1 VTQRPPTSTTCP
13 SNKSRPGPQEGPP
26 TRCAQAH
33 KTHREKNILTEP
45 QPSTTAPAPAPAPAP
60 GEGDRPSSG
69 PMGDRRGSGDRPDRP
84 RRGGGGGRRF
94 GGRRRLC
101 RLCNKVRCSPGE
113 EYKVDYKDVDRLRH
127 FINDRGKIE
136 PRRKLATCALA
147 QRAISHAIKRARH
160 VGLLP
165 YTLAHVRETR
175 IFPLRG

>member
-1 VTQRPPTSTTCP
+1 MTQ
-13 SNKSRPGPQEGPP
+13 
-26 TRCAQAH
+26 
-33 KTHREKNILTEP
+33 P
-45 QPSTTAPAPAPAPAP
+45 QPPAAPVAPPAPVAAPAPSAPPPPGGAPRSGP
-60 GEGDRPSSG
+60 PGDRERRG
-69 PMGDRRGSGDRPDRP
+69 PPGDRDRRGPGDR

-94 GGRRRLC
+94 GGRRRVC
-101 RLCNKVRCSPGE
+101 RLCNKVRCSPGD

-147 QRAISHAIKRARH
+147 QRALSRAVKRARH

-165 YTLAHVRETR
+165 YTLGHVRATR

>member
-1 VTQRPPTSTTCP
+1 M
-13 SNKSRPGPQEGPP
+13 
-26 TRCAQAH
+26 
-33 KTHREKNILTEP
+33 TEP
-45 QPSTTAPAPAPAPAP
+45 RPFTPPAAEPGGAAPART
-60 GEGDRPSSG
+60 DR
-69 PMGDRRGSGDRPDRP
+69 PMGDRPMGGPPGERRGPGDRDR
-84 RRGGGGGRRF
+84 RRGGGGRRF

-147 QRAISHAIKRARH
+147 QRAISHAVKRARH

-165 YTLAHVRETR
+165 YTLQHVRETR

>member
-1 VTQRPPTSTTCP
+1 MTD
-13 SNKSRPGPQEGPP
+13 
-26 TRCAQAH
+26 
-33 KTHREKNILTEP
+33 P
-45 QPSTTAPAPAPAPAP
+45 QPLTPPAPAPAATAP
-60 GEGDRPSSG
+60 PSSDS
-69 PMGDRRGSGDRPDRP
+69 PADTRPQGDRRGGPGDRP
-84 RRGGGGGRRF
+84 RRGGGGRRF

-101 RLCNKVRCSPGE
+101 RLCNKVRCSPGD

-147 QRAISHAIKRARH
+147 QRAISHAVKRARH

-165 YTLAHVRETR
+165 YTLQHVRETR

>member
-1 VTQRPPTSTTCP
+1 M
-13 SNKSRPGPQEGPP
+13 
-26 TRCAQAH
+26 
-33 KTHREKNILTEP
+33 TEP
-45 QPSTTAPAPAPAPAP
+45 RPFTPPAPAPAAAAP
-60 GEGDRPSSG
+60 MATDRPPDSRPPDSR
-69 PMGDRRGSGDRPDRP
+69 PPGDRRGGPGDRP
-84 RRGGGGGRRF
+84 RRGGGGRRF

-147 QRAISHAIKRARH
+147 QRAISHAVKRARH

-165 YTLAHVRETR
+165 YTLQHVRETR

>member
-1 VTQRPPTSTTCP
+1 M
-13 SNKSRPGPQEGPP
+13 
-26 TRCAQAH
+26 
-33 KTHREKNILTEP
+33 TEP
-45 QPSTTAPAPAPAPAP
+45 RPFTPPASGPSAPAP
-60 GEGDRPSSG
+60 GGFDRPRGDRPPDSR
-69 PMGDRRGSGDRPDRP
+69 PPGDRERRGPGDRP
-84 RRGGGGGRRF
+84 RRGGGGRRF

-101 RLCNKVRCSPGE
+101 RLCNKVRCSPGD

-147 QRAISHAIKRARH
+147 QRAISHAVKRARH

-165 YTLAHVRETR
+165 YTLQHVRETR

>member
-1 VTQRPPTSTTCP
+1 M
-13 SNKSRPGPQEGPP
+13 
-26 TRCAQAH
+26 
-33 KTHREKNILTEP
+33 TEP
-45 QPSTTAPAPAPAPAP
+45 RPFTPSPAAPGGTAPA
-60 GEGDRPSSG
+60 GGDRPG
-69 PMGDRRGSGDRPDRP
+69 GDRPDGDRPPGDRRGGPGDRP
-84 RRGGGGGRRF
+84 RRGGGGRRF

-101 RLCNKVRCSPGE
+101 RLCNKVRCSPGD

-147 QRAISHAIKRARH
+147 QRAISHAVKRARH

-165 YTLAHVRETR
+165 YTLQHVRETR

>member
-1 VTQRPPTSTTCP
+1 M
-13 SNKSRPGPQEGPP
+13 
-26 TRCAQAH
+26 
-33 KTHREKNILTEP
+33 TEP
-45 QPSTTAPAPAPAPAP
+45 RPFTPPAAAPAASAPPA
-60 GEGDRPSSG
+60 GDRPADTRPPGDRPGG
-69 PMGDRRGSGDRPDRP
+69 PPGDRRGPGGDR
-84 RRGGGGGRRF
+84 RRGGGGRRF

-101 RLCNKVRCSPGE
+101 RLCNKVRCSPGD

-147 QRAISHAIKRARH
+147 QRAISHAVKRARH

-165 YTLAHVRETR
+165 YTLQHVRETR

>member
-1 VTQRPPTSTTCP
+1 M
-13 SNKSRPGPQEGPP
+13 
-26 TRCAQAH
+26 
-33 KTHREKNILTEP
+33 TEP
-45 QPSTTAPAPAPAPAP
+45 RPFTPPAAAP
-60 GEGDRPSSG
+60 GAGAPPAGDRPADFRPSG
-69 PMGDRRGSGDRPDRP
+69 DRPPGDRPGGDRPGGDRRGPGDRP
-84 RRGGGGGRRF
+84 RRGGGGRRF

-147 QRAISHAIKRARH
+147 QRAISHAVKRARH

-165 YTLAHVRETR
+165 YTLQHVRETR

>member
-1 VTQRPPTSTTCP
+1 MTEPRPFTPPAAAPGAAAPAAGDRPAEPRPP
-13 SNKSRPGPQEGPP
+13 
-26 TRCAQAH
+26 
-33 KTHREKNILTEP
+33 
-45 QPSTTAPAPAPAPAP
+45 
-60 GEGDRPSSG
+60 GDRPSG
-69 PMGDRRGSGDRPDRP
+69 DRPPGDRRGGPGDRP
-84 RRGGGGGRRF
+84 RRGGGGRRF

-101 RLCNKVRCSPGE
+101 RLCNKVRCSPGD

-147 QRAISHAIKRARH
+147 QRAISHAVKRARH

-165 YTLAHVRETR
+165 YTLQHVRETR

>member
-1 VTQRPPTSTTCP
+1 M
-13 SNKSRPGPQEGPP
+13 
-26 TRCAQAH
+26 
-33 KTHREKNILTEP
+33 TEP
-45 QPSTTAPAPAPAPAP
+45 RPFTPSPAAPGGTAPS
-60 GEGDRPSSG
+60 GGDRPG
-69 PMGDRRGSGDRPDRP
+69 GDRPDGDRPPGDRRGGPGDRP
-84 RRGGGGGRRF
+84 RRGGGGRRF

-101 RLCNKVRCSPGE
+101 RLCNKVRCSPGD

-147 QRAISHAIKRARH
+147 QRAISHAVKRARH

-165 YTLAHVRETR
+165 YTLQHVRETR

>member
-1 VTQRPPTSTTCP
+1 M
-13 SNKSRPGPQEGPP
+13 
-26 TRCAQAH
+26 
-33 KTHREKNILTEP
+33 TEP
-45 QPSTTAPAPAPAPAP
+45 QPFTPPAPAP
-60 GEGDRPSSG
+60 GAAAPTSVQSPADTRPPGDRPPG
-69 PMGDRRGSGDRPDRP
+69 DRPPGDRPPGDRRGPGDRP

-101 RLCNKVRCSPGE
+101 RLCNKVRCSPGD

-147 QRAISHAIKRARH
+147 QRAISHAVKRARH

-165 YTLAHVRETR
+165 YTLQHVRETR

>member
-1 VTQRPPTSTTCP
+1 M
-13 SNKSRPGPQEGPP
+13 
-26 TRCAQAH
+26 
-33 KTHREKNILTEP
+33 TEP
-45 QPSTTAPAPAPAPAP
+45 RPFTPAPAGAAPPA
-60 GEGDRPSSG
+60 GESRPSDRPGG
-69 PMGDRRGSGDRPDRP
+69 PPGDRRGPGGDR
-84 RRGGGGGRRF
+84 RRGGGGRRF

-147 QRAISHAIKRARH
+147 QRAISHAVKRARH

-165 YTLAHVRETR
+165 YTLQHVRETR

>member
-1 VTQRPPTSTTCP
+1 M
-13 SNKSRPGPQEGPP
+13 
-26 TRCAQAH
+26 
-33 KTHREKNILTEP
+33 TEP
-45 QPSTTAPAPAPAPAP
+45 RPATPPAPAPAAPAP
-60 GEGDRPSSG
+60 AGFDRPGGDRPPDSRPPG
-69 PMGDRRGSGDRPDRP
+69 DRDRRGPGDRP
-84 RRGGGGGRRF
+84 RRGGGGRRF

-101 RLCNKVRCSPGE
+101 RLCNKVRCSPGD

-147 QRAISHAIKRARH
+147 QRAISHAVKRARH

-165 YTLAHVRETR
+165 YTLQHVRETR

>member
-1 VTQRPPTSTTCP
+1 M
-13 SNKSRPGPQEGPP
+13 
-26 TRCAQAH
+26 
-33 KTHREKNILTEP
+33 TEP
-45 QPSTTAPAPAPAPAP
+45 RPFTPSPAAPGGTAPS
-60 GEGDRPSSG
+60 GGDRPG
-69 PMGDRRGSGDRPDRP
+69 GDRADGDRPPGDRRGGPGARP
-84 RRGGGGGRRF
+84 RRGGGGRRF

-101 RLCNKVRCSPGE
+101 RLCNKVRCSPGD

-147 QRAISHAIKRARH
+147 QRAISHAVKRARH

-165 YTLAHVRETR
+165 YTLQHVRETR

>member
-1 VTQRPPTSTTCP
+1 MTEPRPFTPPAAPGAPAFGGDRRPDSGP
-13 SNKSRPGPQEGPP
+13 PGGDRRPG
-26 TRCAQAH
+26 A
-33 KTHREKNILTEP
+33 
-45 QPSTTAPAPAPAPAP
+45 PS
-60 GEGDRPSSG
+60 
-69 PMGDRRGSGDRPDRP
+69 GDRRGPGGDR
-84 RRGGGGGRRF
+84 RRGGGGGGRRF

-101 RLCNKVRCSPGE
+101 RLCNKVRCSPGI

-147 QRAISHAIKRARH
+147 QRAISHAVKRARH

-165 YTLAHVRETR
+165 YTLQHVRETR

>member
-1 VTQRPPTSTTCP
+1 MTEPRPFTPATG
-13 SNKSRPGPQEGPP
+13 RPGGERPASGPQGERRGP
-26 TRCAQAH
+26 
-33 KTHREKNILTEP
+33 
-45 QPSTTAPAPAPAPAP
+45 
-60 GEGDRPSSG
+60 GDRPPGG
-69 PMGDRRGSGDRPDRP
+69 PPGERRGPGDRP
-84 RRGGGGGRRF
+84 RRGGGGRRF

-101 RLCNKVRCSPGE
+101 RLCNKVRCSPGD

-147 QRAISHAIKRARH
+147 QRAISHAVKRARH

-165 YTLAHVRETR
+165 YTLQHVRETR

>member
-1 VTQRPPTSTTCP
+1 M
-13 SNKSRPGPQEGPP
+13 
-26 TRCAQAH
+26 
-33 KTHREKNILTEP
+33 TEP
-45 QPSTTAPAPAPAPAP
+45 RPFTPSPAAPGGTAPS
-60 GEGDRPSSG
+60 GGDRPGSDRTDG
-69 PMGDRRGSGDRPDRP
+69 DRPPGDRRGGPGDRP
-84 RRGGGGGRRF
+84 RRGGGGRRF

-101 RLCNKVRCSPGE
+101 RLCNKVRCSPGD

-147 QRAISHAIKRARH
+147 QRAISHAVKRARH

-165 YTLAHVRETR
+165 YTLQHVRETR

>member
-1 VTQRPPTSTTCP
+1 M
-13 SNKSRPGPQEGPP
+13 
-26 TRCAQAH
+26 
-33 KTHREKNILTEP
+33 TEP
-45 QPSTTAPAPAPAPAP
+45 RPFTPPAAAP
-60 GEGDRPSSG
+60 GAGAPPAGDRPADTRPPG
-69 PMGDRRGSGDRPDRP
+69 DRPPGDRPGGDRRGPGDRP
-84 RRGGGGGRRF
+84 RRGGGGRRF

-101 RLCNKVRCSPGE
+101 RLCNKVRCSPGD

-147 QRAISHAIKRARH
+147 QRAISHAVKRARH

-165 YTLAHVRETR
+165 YTLQHVRETR

>member
-1 VTQRPPTSTTCP
+1 MTEPRPTTPAPTGAAFTGGE
-13 SNKSRPGPQEGPP
+13 RPAGGPP
-26 TRCAQAH
+26 
-33 KTHREKNILTEP
+33 
-45 QPSTTAPAPAPAPAP
+45 
-60 GEGDRPSSG
+60 
-69 PMGDRRGSGDRPDRP
+69 GDRRGPGGDRRGPGGDR
-84 RRGGGGGRRF
+84 RRGGGGRRF

-101 RLCNKVRCSPGE
+101 RLCSKVRCSPGD

-147 QRAISHAIKRARH
+147 QRAISHAVKRARH

-165 YTLAHVRETR
+165 YTLQHVRETR

>member
-1 VTQRPPTSTTCP
+1 M
-13 SNKSRPGPQEGPP
+13 
-26 TRCAQAH
+26 
-33 KTHREKNILTEP
+33 TEP
-45 QPSTTAPAPAPAPAP
+45 RPFTPPAAAP
-60 GEGDRPSSG
+60 GAGAPPAGDRPADFRPSGDRPSG
-69 PMGDRRGSGDRPDRP
+69 DRPGGDRRGPGDRP
-84 RRGGGGGRRF
+84 RRGGGGRRF

-101 RLCNKVRCSPGE
+101 RLCNKVRCSPGD

-147 QRAISHAIKRARH
+147 QRAISHAVKRARH

-165 YTLAHVRETR
+165 YTLQHVRETR

>member
-1 VTQRPPTSTTCP
+1 M
-13 SNKSRPGPQEGPP
+13 
-26 TRCAQAH
+26 
-33 KTHREKNILTEP
+33 TEP
-45 QPSTTAPAPAPAPAP
+45 RPFTPPPAAPAPPGGAP
-60 GEGDRPSSG
+60 GGMGRPSGGPPGDR
-69 PMGDRRGSGDRPDRP
+69 DRRGGPGDRP
-84 RRGGGGGRRF
+84 RRGGGGRRF

-101 RLCNKVRCSPGE
+101 RLCNKVRCSPGD

-147 QRAISHAIKRARH
+147 QRAISHAVKRARH

-165 YTLAHVRETR
+165 YTLQHVRETR

>member
-1 VTQRPPTSTTCP
+1 M
-13 SNKSRPGPQEGPP
+13 
-26 TRCAQAH
+26 
-33 KTHREKNILTEP
+33 TEP
-45 QPSTTAPAPAPAPAP
+45 QPFTPPAPAP
-60 GEGDRPSSG
+60 GAAAPTSVQTPADTRPPGDRPPG
-69 PMGDRRGSGDRPDRP
+69 DRPPGDRRGPGDRP

-101 RLCNKVRCSPGE
+101 RLCNKVRCSPGD

-147 QRAISHAIKRARH
+147 QRAISHAVKRARH

-165 YTLAHVRETR
+165 YTLQHVRETR

>member
-1 VTQRPPTSTTCP
+1 M
-13 SNKSRPGPQEGPP
+13 
-26 TRCAQAH
+26 
-33 KTHREKNILTEP
+33 TEP
-45 QPSTTAPAPAPAPAP
+45 RPFTPPAAGPSAPAP
-60 GEGDRPSSG
+60 GGFDRPRGDRPPDSR
-69 PMGDRRGSGDRPDRP
+69 PPGDRERRGPGDRP
-84 RRGGGGGRRF
+84 RRGGGGRRF

-101 RLCNKVRCSPGE
+101 RLCNKVRCSPGD

-147 QRAISHAIKRARH
+147 QRAISHAVKRARH

-165 YTLAHVRETR
+165 YTLQHVRETR

>member
-1 VTQRPPTSTTCP
+1 M
-13 SNKSRPGPQEGPP
+13 
-26 TRCAQAH
+26 
-33 KTHREKNILTEP
+33 TEP
-45 QPSTTAPAPAPAPAP
+45 RPFTPPAAAP
-60 GEGDRPSSG
+60 GAAAPPAGDRPADTRPPG
-69 PMGDRRGSGDRPDRP
+69 DRPPGDRPGGDRPGGDRRGPGDRP
-84 RRGGGGGRRF
+84 RRGGGGRRF

-101 RLCNKVRCSPGE
+101 RLCNKVRCSPGD

-147 QRAISHAIKRARH
+147 QRAISHAVKRARH

-165 YTLAHVRETR
+165 YTLQHVRETR

>member
-1 VTQRPPTSTTCP
+1 MTEPRTFTPAPAGGPPP
-13 SNKSRPGPQEGPP
+13 SGDSRPGGRP
-26 TRCAQAH
+26 
-33 KTHREKNILTEP
+33 
-45 QPSTTAPAPAPAPAP
+45 
-60 GEGDRPSSG
+60 GDRPGG
-69 PMGDRRGSGDRPDRP
+69 PPGDRRGPGGDR
-84 RRGGGGGRRF
+84 RRGGGGRRF

-101 RLCNKVRCSPGE
+101 RLCNKVRCSPGD

-147 QRAISHAIKRARH
+147 QRAISHAVKRARH

-165 YTLAHVRETR
+165 YTLQHVRETR